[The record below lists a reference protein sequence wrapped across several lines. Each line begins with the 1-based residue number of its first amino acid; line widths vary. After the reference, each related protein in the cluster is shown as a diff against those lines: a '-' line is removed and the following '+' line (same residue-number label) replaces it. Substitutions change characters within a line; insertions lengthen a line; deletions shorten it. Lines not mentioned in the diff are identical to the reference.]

1 MKGRRFGAML
11 LAGALVSATSAA
23 NAEEL
28 SIRLDFS
35 PWGVHAA
42 MHLAQEKGWFE
53 EEGLTV
59 DIQDGRGSGNTL
71 QLVNAGQVDVGQV
84 QLGLLGGIRAE
95 GATTKSFAGFVRR
108 TDLCV
113 LVDEESDIE
122 TIEDLEAKTIVV
134 FAASPW
140 APYIDPFLE
149 AGGQD
154 RDSVEVM
161 FVDPAA
167 LWGTYTSGRADGLM
181 STYSSALPVA
191 AGPRPS
197 RCILSSEAG
206 LEFPS
211 YGLVATEDTIDS
223 RGEALAKLIRVQQRA
238 WEHLKDNIEDGVEAM
253 LSQRADANLDPDVT
267 REQIRMTI
275 EFMDTPA
282 TEGSP
287 IGWQAREDWEA
298 ALESLEQAG
307 VIEPG
312 WNPEDYYTNDYVE

>member
-1 MKGRRFGAML
+1 MNPYRLAAALAIGAMF
-11 LAGALVSATSAA
+11 ALPGKSSA
-23 NAEEL
+23 EDL

-42 MHLAQEKGWFE
+42 MHLAQDKGWFE
-53 EEGLTV
+53 EEGLNV

-84 QLGLLGGIRAE
+84 QLGLLGGIREE
-95 GATTKSFAGFVRR
+95 GATTKSFAGFVRK

-113 LVDEESDIE
+113 LVDETSDI
-122 TIEDLEAKTIVV
+122 TAIEDLEGETLVV

-140 APYIDPFLE
+140 APYIDLFLE
-149 AGGQD
+149 AGGLD
-154 RDSVEVM
+154 RQSVEVM

-191 AGPRPS
+191 EGPRPS
-197 RCILSSEAG
+197 RCILASEAG

-211 YGLVATEDTIDS
+211 YGLVATEETIDN
-223 RGEALAKLIRVQQRA
+223 RGEALEKIVEIQQRA
-238 WEHLKDNIEDGVEAM
+238 WEHLKTNIDDGVQAM
-253 LSQRADANLDPDVT
+253 LNQRPDANLNPDVL

-275 EFMDTPA
+275 EFLDTPA
-282 TEGSP
+282 TEGKP
-287 IGWQAREDWEA
+287 VGWQATEDWIA
-298 ALESLEQAG
+298 ALEGMERAG
-307 VIEPG
+307 VVKPG
-312 WNPEDYYTNDYVE
+312 WNPDDYFTNEFVE